1 MATVAVA
8 AGGVQEAATRP
19 RHPFSHYCGCH
30 EGVTSSVA
38 IVKCACFKVGS
49 WRRRSREGTRWQE
62 LIGRWTDRQMGLR
75 SRTPLTPAPDGRP
88 AAGSQR
94 AAHLWRKPLP

>member
-1 MATVAVA
+1 
-8 AGGVQEAATRP
+8 
-19 RHPFSHYCGCH
+19 CH

-38 IVKCACFKVGS
+38 IVKCACFKV
-49 WRRRSREGTRWQE
+49 
-62 LIGRWTDRQMGLR
+62 GLR

-94 AAHLWRKPLP
+94 AAHLWRKP